1 MTTRIISTAAVL
13 LLPAF
18 LAFFPPHP
26 ARAQTETDSIEKRGN
41 EAANALASTLLTTL
55 ATKMAEGGMVSAID
69 FCHESAL
76 PLTSEAGA
84 KFEGVKSIR
93 RTALRFRNPA
103 NAPDSIDREV
113 LEKFLASWNPARPL
127 QTEVRKTTTPDG
139 STEIRFYRSVPV
151 MATCLACHG
160 PKDQIAPEVLQ
171 AIAARYPLDQ
181 ATGFSEGELRGAIVV
196 GFGSEKSPASP

>member
-1 MTTRIISTAAVL
+1 MQTRIISPAASL
-13 LLPAF
+13 LLLLGFSLPLLSPASG
-18 LAFFPPHP
+18 
-26 ARAQTETDSIEKRGN
+26 QTETDSIQKRGN
-41 EAANALASTLLTTL
+41 EAANTLASTLLATL
-55 ATKMAEGGMVSAID
+55 ATKMAEGGTVSAIE

-103 NAPDSIDREV
+103 NAPDPIDREV
-113 LEKFLASWNPARPL
+113 LEKFLASWDPARPL
-127 QTEVRKTTTPDG
+127 QTEVHKATAPDG

-171 AIAARYPLDQ
+171 AIAAKYPLDQ

-196 GFGSEKSPASP
+196 GFDPEKSPGSP